1 MTINDTAPE
10 GASNSTVPVVVDESA
25 LGGEKSGSGSEF
37 VIEDRPLDDYGE
49 LRVGGHG
56 SYRLL
61 S

>member
-1 MTINDTAPE
+1 MTINNTAPE
-10 GASNSTVPVVVDESA
+10 GASNLRVPAVVDESA
-25 LGGEKSGSGSEF
+25 LGGEKLGSGSEF
-37 VIEDRPLDDYGE
+37 VIEDHPLDDYGK